1 MKSYKRGFTL
11 IEVMVAVMI
20 ISIVIMG
27 LLQMY
32 SNNTHIFSAIKK
44 QIKTNQYV
52 SFLVSSDDYGFE
64 NKDIYLYDLVKDFDF
79 ESDLKRELKAI
90 KAKVIYE
97 EIETIDLSED
107 SNESQDA
114 GSSAV
119 VLEIGRTVLQSDE
132 FSTAFMRL
140 KIR

>member
-1 MKSYKRGFTL
+1 
-11 IEVMVAVMI
+11 MVAVMI

-107 SNESQDA
+107 SNESQNA

>member
-1 MKSYKRGFTL
+1 
-11 IEVMVAVMI
+11 MI

>member
-107 SNESQDA
+107 SNESQNA

>member
-1 MKSYKRGFTL
+1 
-11 IEVMVAVMI
+11 MVAVMI

>member
-79 ESDLKRELKAI
+79 ESDLKG
-90 KAKVIYE
+90 
-97 EIETIDLSED
+97 
-107 SNESQDA
+107 N
-114 GSSAV
+114 
-119 VLEIGRTVLQSDE
+119 
-132 FSTAFMRL
+132 
-140 KIR
+140 